1 MHIVGISGNLGRPS
15 RTRTLVS
22 AILADAA
29 ARRIGTTDVLD
40 LVDAGPDLG
49 VTLARDDAP
58 GTLDQVLTAIETA
71 DVLVAASPIYKA
83 SYTGLFKHL
92 FDLIDPKALEGHQ
105 VLLAATAGSQ
115 RHALA
120 IEHQMRP
127 LFAFFGA
134 NVLPLSLFAVNDDFV
149 GEHDLTAQL
158 RARIS
163 RAVDQIAAIPARRS
177 ASEAVALVRSVA

>member
-1 MHIVGISGNLGRPS
+1 MNIVGISGNLGRPS

-22 AILADAA
+22 AILSDAA

-40 LVDAGPDLG
+40 LVDAGPHLG
-49 VTLARDDAP
+49 VTLSRGAAP
-58 GTLDQVLTAIETA
+58 DQLDQVLTAIETA

-92 FDLIDPKALEGHQ
+92 FDLLDPKALEGRQ

-134 NVLPLSLFAVNDDFV
+134 HVLPISIFAVNDDFV
-149 GEHDLTAQL
+149 GDHDLTPQL
-158 RARIS
+158 RTRIS
-163 RAVDQIAAIPARRS
+163 RAVDQFDAILARRF
-177 ASEAVALVRSVA
+177 ADETATLVRSVA